1 VTAMYSVDDEP
12 AHGGHLLRK
21 GASPQAIRS
30 ALLPDDRAAFD
41 TAYDDAL
48 AEARSSRDLSALF
61 TMLERWRGVAALH
74 SDPERFARVARRAAE
89 KLTGQPSPD
98 DEPLAVT
105 RAKAG
110 I

>member
-1 VTAMYSVDDEP
+1 MYSVNVEP
-12 AHGGHLLRK
+12 THGGHPLGK
-21 GASPQAIRS
+21 GASPQVIRS
-30 ALLPDDRAAFD
+30 ALLPEDRAAFD
-41 TAYDDAL
+41 AAYDQAL
-48 AEARSSRDLSALF
+48 TKARSSRDLTGLF
-61 TMLERWRGVAALH
+61 TTLERWRGVAALH